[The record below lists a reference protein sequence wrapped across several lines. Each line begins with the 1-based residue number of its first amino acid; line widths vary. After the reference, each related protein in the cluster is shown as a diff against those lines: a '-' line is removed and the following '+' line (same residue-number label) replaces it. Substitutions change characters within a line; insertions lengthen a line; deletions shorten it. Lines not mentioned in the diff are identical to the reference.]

1 MGFLLACFSSNGE
14 GGRWASFWR
23 VCSSG
28 GEGGTMGFLLACFS
42 SNGEGG
48 RWADDG
54 LSFSVFAL
62 LVVRADD
69 GLSFDVLAL
78 LVVRVDGAVGGQA
91 QAR

>member
-1 MGFLLACFSSNGE
+1 
-14 GGRWASFWR
+14 
-23 VCSSG
+23 
-28 GEGGTMGFLLACFS
+28 MGFLLACFS